1 MRHRKNLSFQRKSK
15 KRVSELGDDASL
27 SLHQGRQISPK
38 ESFQIALGFHQ
49 KGQLDKA
56 AELYQKIL
64 EKEPTHAD
72 ALHLCGLI
80 AHQARNYQQAIALIS
95 KAIRSDSGNAIYH
108 YNMGVSLIEAGRKK
122 EAIISFRNAIRRYPH
137 SPESWYNLANL
148 LKQQG
153 ESEESLRCYR
163 KAVEIRPDYAQA
175 YFNMARLLKEQK
187 KYDEAIAYYHKASE
201 VRPNHAQTYNSLANA
216 LFGQGKVQEALTCY
230 RKAVEVK
237 PDYAEAWYN
246 MATVLH
252 DQEKF
257 EDALSA
263 YQKAI
268 SVKPDYVDAY
278 NNMGIVFCAMNRYE
292 DALASYQKAITL
304 MPHVAGCYNNLGA
317 TLSDLRRYDEALSAF
332 NKALELNPRYADAYN
347 NMGNL
352 FKNQGKPE
360 QALSAYRKALSLQPD
375 YVSALNNIGLTLKEL
390 GKSEEAISCYRK
402 VLSIKPDEPAAYSN
416 YFYLLQKMC
425 FWKESNAL
433 KSRLEQMTRT
443 ALGQGRKTFET
454 PFENIT
460 YYPDPLY
467 NFNLART
474 WSDAMAAAA
483 ANSGLRFSFDKRGKN
498 DKIVVGYLSFD
509 FRHHA
514 VGHLIAGLFGCHDR
528 SKFRIIA
535 YSYGYDDG
543 SEYRRRIAQDCDEFV
558 DIRNLSNTE
567 AAQRIYHDKV
577 DILVD
582 LMGHTGFSRM
592 DICALRPAPV
602 QVTWLGFPG
611 TSGADFIDY
620 IITDKTISPESH
632 EPYYSEKFVYMPD
645 TYQPNDRWQKISDKK
660 FARSDAGLPEPT
672 PNPSQEGNAFV
683 FCSFSQS
690 YKIEPVM
697 FDIWMRLLKQVE
709 GSVLWLIESDPT
721 TDRNLRQEA
730 QERGVDPQRLI
741 FAPRMAKDEHLAR
754 HQLADLVLD
763 TMIYNGHT
771 TTSDALYAG
780 VPVIAMLGKHFAS
793 RVSASLLKAVGM
805 PDLIVHSLEEYEVLA
820 LRLAQNPAA
829 LSALRERLEN
839 NRLTKPLF
847 DTPLFVRHLESG
859 YLQMMNIFEQGQKPE
874 KIEISNV

>member
-15 KRVSELGDDASL
+15 KRVSELGYGSSL
-27 SLHQGRQISPK
+27 SLQHGDT
-38 ESFQIALGFHQ
+38 FQRAFGFHQ

-56 AELYQKIL
+56 RELYQQIL
-64 EKEPTHAD
+64 EKDPTHAD

-80 AHQARNYQQAIALIS
+80 SHQARNYQQAIELIS
-95 KAIRSDSGNAIYH
+95 KAIRSDSGNAVYH
-108 YNMGVSLIEAGRKK
+108 YNLGVSLIEAGRKK
-122 EAIISFRNAIRRYPH
+122 EAMISFRNAIRRYPH

-148 LKQQG
+148 LKEQG
-153 ESEESLRCYR
+153 DSDESLLCYR
-163 KAVEIRPDYAQA
+163 RAVEIRPDYAQA
-175 YFNMARLLKEQK
+175 YFNMARLLKDQK

-201 VRPNHAQTYNSLANA
+201 IRPNHAQTYNSLANA
-216 LFGQGKVQEALTCY
+216 LFAQGKVQEAVSCY

-263 YQKAI
+263 YQQAI

-278 NNMGIVFCAMNRYE
+278 NNMGIVLCAMNRYE
-292 DALASYQKAITL
+292 DALLCYRKAITL

-360 QALSAYRKALSLQPD
+360 EAISAYRKALSLQPD
-375 YVSALNNIGLTLKEL
+375 YISALNNIGLTLKEV
-390 GKSEEAISCYRK
+390 GKSEEAMSCYRK
-402 VLSIKPDEPAAYSN
+402 VLTIKPDEPAAYSN
-416 YFYLLQKMC
+416 YFYLLLKMC
-425 FWKESNAL
+425 FWKETDAL
-433 KSRLEQMTRT
+433 KSRLEQMTRA
-443 ALGQGRKTFET
+443 ALAQGRKTLET

-460 YYPDPLY
+460 YFPDPLY
-467 NFNLART
+467 NFNVARS

-483 ANSGLRFSFDKRGKN
+483 ANSDLRFAFDKRERN

-514 VGHLIAGLFGCHDR
+514 VGHLIAGIFGCHDR

-543 SEYRRRIAQDCDEFV
+543 SEYRRRIAHDCDEFI
-558 DIRNLSNTE
+558 DIRNLSNTD
-567 AAQRIYHDKV
+567 AAQRIYNDRV

-592 DICALRPAPV
+592 DICAFRPAPV

-632 EPYYSEKFVYMPD
+632 EPYYSEKFVYMPH
-645 TYQPNDRWQKISDKK
+645 TYQSNDRWQKISDKK
-660 FARSDAGLPEPT
+660 IVRSDAGLPE
-672 PNPSQEGNAFV
+672 QGFV

-697 FDIWMRLLKQVE
+697 FDIWMRLLTQVE
-709 GSVLWLIESDPT
+709 NSVLWLIESDPT

-730 QERGVDPQRLI
+730 QERGVNPDRLI

-754 HQLADLVLD
+754 HRLADLVLD
-763 TMIYNGHT
+763 TRIYNGHT

-793 RVSASLLKAVGM
+793 RVSASLLKAIGM
-805 PDLIVHSLEEYEVLA
+805 PDMIVHSLEEYEVLA

-847 DTPLFVRHLESG
+847 DTPLFVRHLEAA
-859 YLQMMNIFEQGQKPE
+859 YLEMQNIFQQGQKPK
-874 KIEISNV
+874 KIEISC